1 MKKIRT
7 LKANE
12 IECRPQSVRDG
23 KVTLLLYIDSRAA
36 TDLLDEVYGMSN
48 WNIEYKDVAG
58 QIYGRLSIYDE
69 ETNRWVYRED
79 TGSPANIE
87 KEKSLASDIIKRC
100 IVRFGLTSLYSAPK
114 IVIDDDKYGN
124 TGYKVSE
131 IEYDNNRNIIFLV
144 IVNRF
149 GKEVFRWSKNAAT
162 QPIPKAHIQTPKE
175 ELEWKDE
182 TKDNSTLLAEF
193 CKSKTEAG
201 EDREQLGK
209 FYRYWSKK
217 DFKGQMNVEKLWEK
231 WNTNKAA

>member
-1 MKKIRT
+1 MKRIRN

-12 IECRPQSVRDG
+12 IECRPQSVKDG

-69 ETNRWVYRED
+69 ETDRWVYRED

-124 TGYKVSE
+124 TGYRVSE
-131 IEYDNNRNIIFLV
+131 VEYDEKRNITHLV
-144 IVNRF
+144 IANRF
-149 GKEVFRWSKNAAT
+149 GKEQFRWDKNVQQPT
-162 QPIPKAHIQTPKE
+162 QFIPKPQTDD
-175 ELEWKDE
+175 LEWKPE
-182 TKDNSTLLAEF
+182 KDNRTILTEF
-193 CKSKTEAG
+193 CQTKTKEGA
-201 EDREQLGK
+201 DRQILTN
-209 FYRYWSKK
+209 FYRYYSERANGW
-217 DFKGQMNVEKLWEK
+217 KGNFNVTVLYNKWVEK
-231 WNTNKAA
+231 AAA